1 MNLYQ
6 QILKSNQGNKNF
18 VLHDGPPYANGN
30 IHVGHALNKILKDII
45 VRSKNMQGYFSPFV
59 PGW

>member
-1 MNLYQ
+1 LE
-6 QILKSNQGNKNF
+6 KNKNNKPF

-45 VRSKNMQGYFSPFV
+45 VRFRSMQGYFSPYV
-59 PGW
+59 AG